1 MTVERAWK
9 TVAELLGPRRGV
21 VLSVPAGASVY
32 AALESMAEHD
42 VGVLVVLE
50 GDKPAG
56 IFSERDLARKVE
68 LRGRAAKTTTVREVM
83 TPEVLYVT
91 PEHTLDR
98 CLALMRK
105 DRVRHLAVAEGGRV
119 VGVVSARD
127 ILVDVVAA
135 DEKHIRNLQADRLVM
150 TTNTGAY

>member
-1 MTVERAWK
+1 MKRAWK
-9 TVAELLGPRRGV
+9 TVGELLGPRRGA
-21 VLSVPAGASVY
+21 VLSVPADATVL
-32 AALESMAEHD
+32 AALERLAEHD

-50 GDKPAG
+50 GDRPVG

-68 LRGRAAKTTTVREVM
+68 LRGRTAKGTAVREVM

-91 PEHTLDR
+91 PGHTLDR
-98 CLALMRK
+98 CMVLMK
-105 DRVRHLAVAEGGRV
+105 EDRVRHLVVVEDNKV

-127 ILVDVVAA
+127 ILVDAVAA
-135 DEKHIRNLQADRLVM
+135 DERHIRGLETDRLVM

>member
-1 MTVERAWK
+1 VERTSK
-9 TVAELLGPRRGV
+9 TVAELLGARRGV
-21 VLSVPAGASVY
+21 VLPIPAGATVH
-32 AALESMAEHD
+32 AALERMAEHD

-50 GDKPAG
+50 GDRPVG

-68 LRGRAAKTTTVREVM
+68 LRGRTARDTAVREVM

-91 PEHTLDR
+91 PGHTLDR
-98 CLALMRK
+98 CMVLMRE
-105 DRVRHLAVAEGGRV
+105 DRVRHLVVAEGNRA

-127 ILVDVVAA
+127 ILVDAA
-135 DEKHIRNLQADRLVM
+135 AGAEKRIRGLEADRLVM